1 MSPTPAETVRAY
13 LRAIE
18 NGDRASVL
26 ASYSPDAEQVEWP
39 NRLNARGQRR
49 GVAKIAEDFERGRAL
64 LASQRYEVTRL
75 MAEGDHV
82 MVEMVW
88 RGTLAVAMG
97 QHAAGTALMAHCAA
111 AFDFRDGLI
120 VAQRNYDCFEDF

>member
-1 MSPTPAETVRAY
+1 MSPTPAQTVLAY
-13 LRAIE
+13 LKAIE
-18 NGDRASVL
+18 DGDRAAVL
-26 ASYSPDAEQVEWP
+26 ASYAPDAEQVEWP

-49 GVAKIAEDFERGRAL
+49 AVARIGEDFERGRAL

-75 MAEGDHV
+75 MADGDHV

-88 RGTLAVAMG
+88 RGTLAVALG
-97 QHAAGTALMAHCAA
+97 KHEAGTTLTAHCAA
-111 AFDFRDGLI
+111 AFDFRDGRI